1 MKDSILSYSVG
12 PLLYCP
18 ANRADL
24 ALSVQQEKFGRQYS
38 LALCLEDTINDRFLA
53 QAEEM
58 FLCTL
63 TRIYTASQTRSFF
76 IPKIFVRVRHVSQI
90 KDLLCRLKETS
101 ALLTGFILP
110 KFDLSNADD
119 YIRSA
124 AEINQNSD
132 KPYYVMPILE
142 SPAIIDI
149 HRRAEILYEIRD
161 KLQAIEDIVLNIR
174 VGGND
179 LCHAFGFRR
188 DEHTSIHKIL
198 PIAALFSDIITVF
211 GRDYAHPGAVRRQA
225 VRLYRQDCDPSQT
238 DSTRQSGVRRTPRG
252 LKRCKIHFK
261 LGSGQSL
268 TGCGKP
274 GQTAHE

>member
-149 HRRAEILYEIRD
+149 HRRAEI
-161 KLQAIEDIVLNIR
+161 
-174 VGGND
+174 
-179 LCHAFGFRR
+179 FF
-188 DEHTSIHKIL
+188 
-198 PIAALFSDIITVF
+198 
-211 GRDYAHPGAVRRQA
+211 
-225 VRLYRQDCDPSQT
+225 
-238 DSTRQSGVRRTPRG
+238 
-252 LKRCKIHFK
+252 
-261 LGSGQSL
+261 
-268 TGCGKP
+268 
-274 GQTAHE
+274 